1 MGFACWGQ
9 LGQLWQPLLM
19 RQPLAPQ
26 RSNAT
31 RCSVSGESFGE
42 AEWFGRAKEP
52 WRPAS
57 IILVSYRPLAADR
70 VAGEIAPLCI
80 PAVARRWKRSALV
93 PCSSSACVTEP

>member
-57 IILVSYRPLAADR
+57 IILVSYRPLAAAR
-70 VAGEIAPLCI
+70 VAGENRSFVHPCRRAPLEARHWC
-80 PAVARRWKRSALV
+80 PAAAAL
-93 PCSSSACVTEP
+93 A

>member
-9 LGQLWQPLLM
+9 LGAPTNE
-19 RQPLAPQ
+19 AASPQ

-31 RCSVSGESFGE
+31 RCSDAGVMGKSFGE
-42 AEWFGRAKEP
+42 AEPFGGAKEP

-70 VAGEIAPLCI
+70 VAGEIAHWCI

-93 PCSSSACVTEP
+93 PCCSSACVNEP

>member
-9 LGQLWQPLLM
+9 LGQPLLM

-31 RCSVSGESFGE
+31 RCYESAVSGESFEE
-42 AEWFGRAKEP
+42 AEPFGGAKEP

-57 IILVSYRPLAADR
+57 MPQPKILVSYRSLAYAT
-70 VAGEIAPLCI
+70 VAGENRSFVKACRRAPLE
-80 PAVARRWKRSALV
+80 AKRTGA
-93 PCSSSACVTEP
+93 